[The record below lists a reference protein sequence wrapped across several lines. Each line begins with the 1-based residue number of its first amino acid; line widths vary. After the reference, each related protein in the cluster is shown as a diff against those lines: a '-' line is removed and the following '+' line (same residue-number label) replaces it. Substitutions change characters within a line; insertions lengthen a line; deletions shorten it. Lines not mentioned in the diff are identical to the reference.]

1 MTHTLYMGDCLEILP
16 TLEANSIDLILTDP
30 PYFKVKN
37 EAWDR
42 QWDNRSAFIAWLGK
56 VADEWQRVLKPNGS
70 VYVFASPQ
78 MAWHVE
84 GMMRERFN
92 VLNSINW
99 IKDAGWHQKASE
111 ESLRCYF
118 PQTEKIF
125 FAEHYGADNIA
136 KGEVGYA
143 AKCDEL
149 RGFVFE
155 PLRTYFQSEKNRAGV
170 SNKDINTGLGLASG
184 GGGMASHYF
193 GKSHQWE
200 LPTEPL
206 FYKLRDVMSRLN
218 HGGAYLQRPYE
229 DLRTEYEDLRTEYE
243 DLRRPFNATPDAP
256 YTDVWTFPT
265 VSHYKGKHPCQK
277 PLEMLKHMIRL
288 SSRPNAVVLDSFMGS
303 GATGVAA
310 ASMGRNYIG
319 IEKDERWVNQA
330 RIWIEK
336 ESQLHHQPAL
346 LSEDLISSNEAS

>member
-92 VLNSINW
+92 VLNNIRWN
-99 IKDAGWHQKASE
+99 KDAGWHHK
-111 ESLRCYF
+111 
-118 PQTEKIF
+118 TEKEALRAYLNPWESII
-125 FAEHYGADNIA
+125 FAEHFGADNIA
-136 KGEVGYA
+136 KGEAGYV
-143 AKCDEL
+143 AKCDQL

-265 VSHYKGKHPCQK
+265 VSHYKGKHPCEK
-277 PLEMLKHMIRL
+277 PAALLEHAIQI
-288 SSRPNAVVLDSFMGS
+288 STRPGATVLDCFMGHGS
-303 GATGVAA
+303 TGKAA
-310 ASMGRNYIG
+310 KKLQRHFVG
-319 IEKDERWVNQA
+319 IEKDGNYFQVAKQGLEQPQA
-330 RIWIEK
+330 QSLFAEV
-336 ESQLHHQPAL
+336 AT
-346 LSEDLISSNEAS
+346 